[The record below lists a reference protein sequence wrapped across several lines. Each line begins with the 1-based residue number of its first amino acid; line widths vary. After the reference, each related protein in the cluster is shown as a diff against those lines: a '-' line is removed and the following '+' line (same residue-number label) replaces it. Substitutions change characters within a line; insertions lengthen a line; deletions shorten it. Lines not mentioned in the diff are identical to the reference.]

1 MKNQARVYDAEQS
14 EIAERKKTAARLQ
27 EIKEERAKEALQAD
41 LEKAGGK
48 PRLNRVDWM
57 YEGPSD
63 GQNGTTEELEGFL
76 LGKRRIDNLLTR
88 GSEQETLKKQVGP
101 GPDLAMVPKL
111 NERDTAAKLR
121 EDPLLAIKRKE
132 QEAYEAMVNDPIRRQ
147 QLLASMGKSEEK
159 PSSRKKEDRH
169 SRRHKH
175 RSDSREHRHRRHHHR
190 SDSRD
195 RDDAGDRRYKSRRSD
210 SRDRS
215 ASRDRYES
223 SSRRRRHQERS
234 GRERSESPE
243 RSKDYARSRR
253 ERSRSPRRS
262 GGGGGYDDDQEDRNN
277 KRRRDYSEEPP
288 RGKRRYDSNY
298 DEDRRD
304 SPRNGRYNNNDRRRN
319 ERYGGGSNGSGS
331 GGGGGG
337 ASSSSNA
344 DAEERAL
351 KLAAMQANA
360 SGLDEDRAK
369 RLAALDEKERLA
381 READDKAREKSGKY
395 GDKEFAHGLR
405 RQLINK

>member
-57 YEGPSD
+57 YEGPSN
-63 GQNGTTEELEGFL
+63 GQNGTSEELEGFL
-76 LGKRRIDNLLTR
+76 LGKRRIDNLITR
-88 GSEQETLKKQVGP
+88 GSEQESLKKQAGV
-101 GPDLAMVPKL
+101 GPDLTAAPKL

-132 QEAYEAMVNDPIRRQ
+132 QEAYEAMVSDPIRRQ
-147 QLLASMGKSEEK
+147 QLLVAMGKSEEK
-159 PSSRKKEDRH
+159 QSSRKKEDRH

-175 RSDSREHRHRRHHHR
+175 RSDSREHRHRRHRR

-195 RDDAGDRRYKSRRSD
+195 REDPEERRHRGRRSD

-215 ASRDRYES
+215 TSRDRYES
-223 SSRRRRHQERS
+223 KKSRHDERPS
-234 GRERSESPE
+234 ARQRSESPE
-243 RSKDYARSRR
+243 RSRDFGRSRR
-253 ERSRSPRRS
+253 DRSRSLRRS
-262 GGGGGYDDDQEDRNN
+262 SHDDQEDRHG
-277 KRRRDYSEEPP
+277 KRRRDYSEEPS
-288 RGKRRYDSNY
+288 RGKRRYESSY
-298 DEDRRD
+298 DEARRGARD
-304 SPRNGRYNNNDRRRN
+304 GRSGNDRRRN
-319 ERYGGGSNGSGS
+319 DRFGGGANGGSN
-331 GGGGGG
+331 
-337 ASSSSNA
+337 ASPSNAAA
-344 DAEERAL
+344 DAEEKAR

-360 SGLDEDRAK
+360 SGLDQDRAK
-369 RLAALDEKERLA
+369 RLAELDEKERLA
-381 READDKAREKSGKY
+381 READDRARERSGKY
-395 GDKEFAHGLR
+395 GGDKEFVHGLR

>member
-1 MKNQARVYDAEQS
+1 MKNQARVYEAEQA

-27 EIKEERAKEALQAD
+27 EIKEERAKEELQSE

-63 GQNGTTEELEGFL
+63 GQAGTNEELEGFL

-88 GSEQETLKKQVGP
+88 GSEQEALKKPVGP
-101 GPDLAMVPKL
+101 GPDLTLAPKM

-147 QLLASMGKSEEK
+147 QLLASMGKAEER
-159 PSSRKKEDRH
+159 PSSRKKDDRH
-169 SRRHKH
+169 SRKH
-175 RSDSREHRHRRHHHR
+175 RHRSHSREHRHRRHRR

-195 RDDAGDRRYKSRRSD
+195 RDPERRHRHRRAD

-215 ASRDRYES
+215 TSRDKYES
-223 SSRRRRHQERS
+223 RKSRHHERS
-234 GRERSESPE
+234 GRGRSESPE
-243 RSKDYARSRR
+243 RSRDHDRSRR

-262 GGGGGYDDDQEDRNN
+262 GHDDREERPS
-277 KRRRDYSEEPP
+277 RRHDYIDEPP
-288 RGKRRYDSNY
+288 RGRRRYDTNA
-298 DEDRRD
+298 DEERRD
-304 SPRNGRYNNNDRRRN
+304 IRDGRYNDRRRN
-319 ERYGGGSNGSGS
+319 ERH
-331 GGGGGG
+331 GGGGGNGGGSSGPSNG
-337 ASSSSNA
+337 AA
-344 DAEERAL
+344 DAEERAR

-360 SGLDEDRAK
+360 SDLDQDRTK
-369 RLAALDEKERLA
+369 RLAALEEKERLA
-381 READDKAREKSGKY
+381 READDKARERSGKY

-405 RQLINK
+405 RQLLK